1 MSAEIIVTTKEEL
14 EALLRETVKEEL
26 TEALAKVDL
35 SKPAAQAWLSVKQ
48 KANQQNISVSMVY
61 KLLAQ
66 GKLETKTIGRKRL
79 IKA

>member
-1 MSAEIIVTTKEEL
+1 MKVIVSSAEEFKSILEEEL
-14 EALLRETVKEEL
+14 KKILPEIINQISQHSSKKSEWL
-26 TEALAKVDL
+26 T
-35 SKPAAQAWLSVKQ
+35 VKQ
-48 KANQQNISVSMVY
+48 KADQQNISVSMVY